1 MKYGESLANKL
12 YLRWKCTVCRK
23 YPVKLFFSLRQFKHR
38 GKLAD
43 FSRNYS
49 SGGDKNH
56 TQKSAWYSLAFC
68 RNPAGFSIEHYVFPK
83 DFPGYSKLD
92 IFPQKLLPSAAEGEY
107 HYQMKDTLFDPTIQM
122 FLACTYSEE
131 DYKKE
136 VERIRNIQE
145 EYRKEVK
152 RVIYDE
158 EHFSFPA
165 YVTAYASNH
174 CYEYVLFPGNQRI
187 IYVFI
192 QFASKDELLFDQR
205 FLPLDYQGYGENDQE
220 NGDSIYVFVQ
230 EDGTGIGLY

>member
-1 MKYGESLANKL
+1 
-12 YLRWKCTVCRK
+12 
-23 YPVKLFFSLRQFKHR
+23 
-38 GKLAD
+38 
-43 FSRNYS
+43 
-49 SGGDKNH
+49 
-56 TQKSAWYSLAFC
+56 
-68 RNPAGFSIEHYVFPK
+68 
-83 DFPGYSKLD
+83 
-92 IFPQKLLPSAAEGEY
+92 
-107 HYQMKDTLFDPTIQM
+107 M

-136 VERIRNIQE
+136 TERIRNIQE

-205 FLPLDYQGYGENDQE
+205 FLPLDYHGYGENDQE